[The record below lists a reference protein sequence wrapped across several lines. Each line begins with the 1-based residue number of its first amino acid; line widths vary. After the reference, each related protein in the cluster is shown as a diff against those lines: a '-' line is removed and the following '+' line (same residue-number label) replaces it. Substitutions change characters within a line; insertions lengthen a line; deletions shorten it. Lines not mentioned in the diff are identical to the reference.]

1 MWTVPIVGVLGFIAS
16 GLEGLGISLLIPA
29 LSLLL
34 SDPGIG
40 EAQGPLGFLFQFAS
54 MLDEDVRLLAITAT
68 MFALVVA
75 KAVIQTANGIFAAWI
90 DGKASH
96 DIRCDLS
103 RRLLRVGYPFFLR
116 EDPARLVTI
125 MSTEAWRASD
135 AIQIIFSIVSDA
147 GAVVVFGFLLFLVNW
162 KLFLVITVVVI
173 AIRGLQNLIVERV
186 KSLGQRVTVANR
198 TLGDRMIVLSV
209 DLIRVVRVFGQEKRE
224 ELRFIDASKAVRNSS
239 FLVSRVLAMQ
249 GPVLEVLHAALFLGI
264 LLGAHASGMEVPV
277 LITFLVLLYRMQ
289 PYLRSLGQAR
299 FQIASTLASIR
310 EVEWLLDPSGK
321 PQPPTGSMPFSGLR
335 QEITFE
341 EVGFGYPNRPEAG
354 PVLVNV
360 SFSIR
365 AHAVTALIGPS
376 GAGKST
382 VVNIL
387 CRLLEPTSGR
397 IMVDGTNLAEIDPA
411 SWRGK
416 IALAGQDIDLVDG
429 TIAENIV
436 YGAPDASEADIRE
449 AARLSDIHGFIT
461 TLPDG
466 YGTMVGNR
474 GLSLSG
480 GQRQRIGIARA
491 LIRRPQLLILDEATN
506 AMDVHSEAKVMSLL
520 DQVARTMTII
530 VVSHRAS
537 TLSRCE
543 EGIVLEAGRIVE
555 HGKLNRLAAASQ
567 LGLGARGDAPVE
579 PADC

>member
-1 MWTVPIVGVLGFIAS
+1 MS
-16 GLEGLGISLLIPA
+16 Q
-29 LSLLL
+29 
-34 SDPGIG
+34 
-40 EAQGPLGFLFQFAS
+40 AQGPLGFLFQFAS
-54 MLDEDVRLLAITAT
+54 MLDEDIRLLAIAAT

-75 KAVIQTANGIFAAWI
+75 KAIVYTANGIFASWI

-103 RRLLRVGYPFFLR
+103 RQLLRVGYPFFLR

-135 AIQIIFSIVSDA
+135 AIQLIFSIVSNA
-147 GAVVVFGFLLFLVNW
+147 GAVMVFGFLLFLVNW
-162 KLFLVITVVVI
+162 KLFVVITVVVI
-173 AIRGLQNLIVERV
+173 GIRVLQNLIVERV
-186 KSLGQRVTVANR
+186 KSLGQRVTAANR
-198 TLGDRMIVLSV
+198 ILGDRMIVLSV

-224 ELRFIDASKAVRNSS
+224 ERRFIDASKAVRNSS
-239 FLVSRVLAMQ
+239 FLVSRILAMQ

-264 LLGAHASGMEVPV
+264 LLGAHSSGMEVPV

-299 FQIASTLASIR
+299 FQIASTRASIR

-321 PQPPTGSMPFSGLR
+321 PQPPTGTLPFRGLR
-335 QEITFE
+335 EEITFE
-341 EVGFGYPNRPEAG
+341 EVSFGYPNRPEAG
-354 PVLVNV
+354 PVLVNA

-382 VVNIL
+382 VVNLL
-387 CRLLEPTSGR
+387 CRLLEPTGGR
-397 IMVDGTNLAEIDPA
+397 ITVDGTNLAEIDPA

-416 IALAGQDIDLVDG
+416 IALAGQDVDLVDG

-436 YGAPDASEADIRE
+436 YGAPEASEADIQE

-461 TLPDG
+461 SLPDG
-466 YGTMVGNR
+466 YRTMVGNR

-506 AMDVHSEAKVMSLL
+506 AMDIHSEAKVMSLL
-520 DQVARTMTII
+520 DQVAGTMTII

-543 EGIVLEAGRIVE
+543 EGIVMDAGRIVE
-555 HGKLNRLAAASQ
+555 YGKLNRLEAASH
-567 LGLGARGDAPVE
+567 LGLNTCDDAAVE